1 MHEGVQL
8 SAALRDDLPTAAWAS
23 AFGAIRY
30 GTLPAVAIE
39 DSKNSWASKL
49 WVPERA
55 LNKALRQ
62 ARAAPLPA
70 VEIAMRVAAPIIG
83 MNQVMLA
90 RIVDAG
96 MLRKGPNGIA
106 LQELANFREI
116 YIGPGEIARWFK
128 LSGHQFANTMSR
140 GGAWQVGSFHQAN
153 LWLRAEVERVFK
165 IEAKRNQ
172 ALSRRS

>member
-90 RIVDAG
+90 RIVH
-96 MLRKGPNGIA
+96 R
-106 LQELANFREI
+106 
-116 YIGPGEIARWFK
+116 
-128 LSGHQFANTMSR
+128 SR
-140 GGAWQVGSFHQAN
+140 
-153 LWLRAEVERVFK
+153 
-165 IEAKRNQ
+165 
-172 ALSRRS
+172 